1 LFDSINR
8 LFGAAQSVSIMNTS
22 TTTNYYEIISRLPAG
37 SELILREQT
46 FEDYEEILEE
56 IGEANGLRVQFDGEL
71 VKIMTLSTRHEKYV
85 RLIERLI
92 DNVSMR
98 KRIKILSFGSSTM
111 KISQKSR
118 GSEPDCCFYIQN
130 AEAVARKSSIDFSR
144 DVPPD
149 LVVEVDIYHDSLDKF
164 SIYSALQVPEFWLF
178 NGEKLKIYK
187 LEINNYFEV
196 EQSLALPILTA
207 ETLTGFLNRL
217 ENSDQFEVL
226 VEFEKW
232 LEEQR

>member
-118 GSEPDCCFYIQN
+118 GSEPDCCFDIQN
-130 AEAVARKSSIDFSR
+130 A
-144 DVPPD
+144 
-149 LVVEVDIYHDSLDKF
+149 
-164 SIYSALQVPEFWLF
+164 
-178 NGEKLKIYK
+178 
-187 LEINNYFEV
+187 
-196 EQSLALPILTA
+196 
-207 ETLTGFLNRL
+207 
-217 ENSDQFEVL
+217 
-226 VEFEKW
+226 
-232 LEEQR
+232 